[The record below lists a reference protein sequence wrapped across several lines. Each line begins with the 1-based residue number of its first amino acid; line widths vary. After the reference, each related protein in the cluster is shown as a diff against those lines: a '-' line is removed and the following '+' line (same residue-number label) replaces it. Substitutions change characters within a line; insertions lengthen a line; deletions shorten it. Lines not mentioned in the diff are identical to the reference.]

1 MLVELDECKAIDE
14 RAVAVESD
22 LECLTVCGDGG
33 EIKDGVVD
41 LLLLGGDGC
50 GVGIGRGGGIADV
63 DDQIIVIAVE
73 CVVVE
78 VQLVGAIAL
87 LGDGVLRRAVDGLF
101 IAGFLDCW
109 KEMIEPSGMKMA

>member
-41 LLLLGGDGC
+41 ILLLAGHGC
-50 GVGIGRGGGIADV
+50 GAGIGRGGGIADI
-63 DDQIIVIAVE
+63 DDQIIVIAIA

-87 LGDGVLRRAVDGLF
+87 LGDGVL
-101 IAGFLDCW
+101 W
-109 KEMIEPSGMKMA
+109 